1 MNITLSNIVN
11 IETATDSAQ
20 ETIIVLTGADG
31 NECVVTAFKA
41 PQVAQEETQEET
53 QEEEDTIE
61 KAFDY
66 LLEMTQEEQKKGKK
80 RQDIFD
86 MVKRFNVPRQYRS
99 KVECRLVMNV
109 EAGVDVSTTAEELGQ
124 ALFWEDSLEG
134 HQFWSLM
141 SDIIDTHNAK

>member
-11 IETATDSAQ
+11 IETATDSDQ
-20 ETIIVLTGADG
+20 ETIIVLTDADG

-41 PQVAQEETQEET
+41 PQVAQEEVQEET
-53 QEEEDTIE
+53 QEE
-61 KAFDY
+61 KN
-66 LLEMTQEEQKKGKK
+66 KGKK

-141 SDIIDTHNAK
+141 SDIIDTHNSK

>member
-11 IETATDSAQ
+11 IETATDSDQ
-20 ETIIVLTGADG
+20 ETIIVLTDADG

-41 PQVAQEETQEET
+41 PQVAQK
-53 QEEEDTIE
+53 E
-61 KAFDY
+61 KN
-66 LLEMTQEEQKKGKK
+66 KGKK

-124 ALFWEDSLEG
+124 ALYWEDSLEG

>member
-20 ETIIVLTGADG
+20 ETIIVLTDADG

-41 PQVAQEETQEET
+41 PQVAQEE
-53 QEEEDTIE
+53 
-61 KAFDY
+61 K
-66 LLEMTQEEQKKGKK
+66 KKGKK

-99 KVECRLVMNV
+99 KIEYRLLMNV

-141 SDIIDTHNAK
+141 SDIIDTHNSK